1 MMHHL
6 DFSNGHRHG
15 DSTLGMAGGSTG
27 TMLHESFSSLVGT
40 MPSAVDLNGT
50 DFLHHYSPAAVDYWN
65 PVAYKNG
72 TNPMKAMEACIQ
84 NANKGQYNP
93 LEQVEQLSI
102 SCDSESQAS
111 PLEQSGVHGLHQAAN
126 NLNNLGHHQ
135 LNHDAH
141 NNNNNNNSLSSNKN
155 LRESRNDGKMQ
166 RSTGSR
172 HKSRAG
178 RRGAPSS
185 HNSSPE
191 VHEDSRTGMEV
202 DQEECTRTDEDEEDV
217 EGSDEDTGGDG
228 DGDGSRRASI
238 IQNGSRQSQ
247 HQQQQSTKQPGAPPT
262 TTFASKK
269 SPEMDKPYHSSLAS
283 AVVVL
288 EGKHLWDKFHE
299 QGTEMIVTKAGRR
312 MFPTFQVKV
321 VGLEL
326 AAEYLMIMDFVPLDD
341 KRYRYAFHTSSWV
354 VAGKADPISP
364 PRISVHPDSP
374 ATGATWMKQTISFD
388 KLKLTNNQLDDN
400 GHIIL
405 NSMHRYQPRLHVCYF
420 TRNGVKDEKDT
431 LTHRTFVFPET
442 SFTAVTAYQNQRVTQ
457 LKIVSNPFAKGFR
470 DNETNEESQER
481 SAPAI
486 SDRLKNE
493 RSSSYKKDS
502 EMATISTG
510 TSCSSPR
517 ITSSSSTAT
526 AAATNATAASV
537 LSLHQSAHHQHTS
550 LHHLQHHLQH
560 LHSAPGANPAD
571 GAVTSTDGHHHHPH
585 HQHQQAH
592 LQQHQ
597 QQHQQHQQ
605 HHHNGTGGGLASLVP
620 GHHSPLN
627 SPASSSGGGS
637 SLSPY
642 GLSPHGASS
651 GGTPTAGST
660 VGSGGNMLAQ
670 PYASDASG
678 FGPIYHHHHHHHHH
692 NPLAGGPAPYM
703 GHPSF
708 VDKYKLSATPPPPPA
723 PPNTLTP
730 PGTTYAGHYQGFYAG
745 ASHPGA
751 AMISTGHHTMAHGA
765 RTTVP
770 SIACRD
776 RADHGWY
783 P

>member
-15 DSTLGMAGGSTG
+15 DGMVGMSGGPPG
-27 TMLHESFSSLVGT
+27 AMLHESFSSLVGT
-40 MPSAVDLNGT
+40 VPTTADLNGA
-50 DFLHHYSPAAVDYWN
+50 DFLHHYGPTVDYWN

-72 TNPMKAMEACIQ
+72 TNPMKAMEACLQ

-102 SCDSESQAS
+102 SCDSESQNAS
-111 PLEQSGVHGLHQAAN
+111 PLQNGNHCLQASVQGSATLNGLN
-126 NLNNLGHHQ
+126 GLNLGV
-135 LNHDAH
+135 L
-141 NNNNNNNSLSSNKN
+141 NNNNTISSNKN
-155 LRESRNDGKMQ
+155 LLESRNQAKGQQ
-166 RSTGSR
+166 RASGESR
-172 HKSRAG
+172 SRVTRS
-178 RRGAPSS
+178 RRTAVVTS
-185 HNSSPE
+185 NAADECSPAE
-191 VHEDSRTGMEV
+191 EDNDERTGT
-202 DQEECTRTDEDEEDV
+202 DQDECTRTDEEDV
-217 EGSDEDTGGDG
+217 GGSDEDTGGG
-228 DGDGSRRASI
+228 GGGGVGGGRRESI
-238 IQNGSRQSQ
+238 IQNGSNGHRT
-247 HQQQQSTKQPGAPPT
+247 STKHSLVAPSSAALGNNNKKGQPEA
-262 TTFASKK
+262 
-269 SPEMDKPYHSSLAS
+269 DKPYHASLAS
-283 AVVVL
+283 AVVTL

-321 VGLEL
+321 VGLDL

-405 NSMHRYQPRLHVCYF
+405 NSMHRYQPRLHVCYY
-420 TRNGVKDEKDT
+420 TRNGVKDEKDSQ
-431 LTHRTFVFPET
+431 THRTFVFPET

-470 DNETNEESQER
+470 DNETNEDSQER

-486 SDRLKNE
+486 GDRLKNE
-493 RSSSYKKDS
+493 RSSSYKKDG
-502 EMATISTG
+502 EM
-510 TSCSSPR
+510 TSLTSGGAASSSPR
-517 ITSSSSTAT
+517 TSCASSSSLSAPTT
-526 AAATNATAASV
+526 TASV
-537 LSLHQSAHHQHTS
+537 LSLHQPPHQSS

-560 LHSAPGANPAD
+560 LHQPPGASGGSNGSAE
-571 GAVTSTDGHHHHPH
+571 SQHHHLLHHHHQTSHHPH
-585 HQHQQAH
+585 AQQQGHLHQHQQGVPSSG
-592 LQQHQ
+592 LL
-597 QQHQQHQQ
+597 
-605 HHHNGTGGGLASLVP
+605 TGSGLTSLVP

-627 SPASSSGGGS
+627 SPASSSGGTS

-642 GLSPHGASS
+642 GLSPHHHVN
-651 GGTPTAGST
+651 GTTPSGST
-660 VGSGGNMLAQ
+660 TGSNMLGQ

-692 NPLAGGPAPYM
+692 NPLGTSPAPYM

-708 VDKYKLSATPPPPPA
+708 ADKYKQLSGSPPPPPA
-723 PPNTLTP
+723 AVPSTLTP
-730 PGTTYAGHYQGFYAG
+730 PGAPTYTGHYQGFYATG
-745 ASHPGA
+745 TGMVATSH
-751 AMISTGHHTMAHGA
+751 HHAMAHGA
-765 RTTVP
+765 RA
-770 SIACRD
+770 IACRD
-776 RADHGWY
+776 RPEHAWY

>member
-6 DFSNGHRHG
+6 DFTNGHRHSDG
-15 DSTLGMAGGSTG
+15 ALGMSGGPMG
-27 TMLHESFSSLVGT
+27 AMLHESFSGLVG
-40 MPSAVDLNGT
+40 AVPTAADLNGP
-50 DFLHHYSPAAVDYWN
+50 DFLHHYGPAVDYWN

-72 TNPMKAMEACIQ
+72 TNPMKAMEACLQ

-102 SCDSESQAS
+102 SCDSESQSS
-111 PLEQSGVHGLHQAAN
+111 PLEHSQQSTANGTGLLLSHGANLH
-126 NLNNLGHHQ
+126 
-135 LNHDAH
+135 H
-141 NNNNNNNSLSSNKN
+141 NNNNNVLNSNKN
-155 LRESRNDGKMQ
+155 LHEPRGQAKTQ
-166 RSTGSR
+166 RASEQR
-172 HKSRAG
+172 HQRTRAG
-178 RRGAPSS
+178 RRGAVDGSQS
-185 HNSSPE
+185 SSPE
-191 VHEDSRTGMEV
+191 GATDGEGRAGMP
-202 DQEECTRTDEDEEDV
+202 EDE
-217 EGSDEDTGGDG
+217 G
-228 DGDGSRRASI
+228 DGDGSRTDEEDEDDIGGSDEDTTRGGDGGGGGRRESI
-238 IQNGSRQSQ
+238 IQNGSRQQ
-247 HQQQQSTKQPGAPPT
+247 AVRQQQQQQQQQLGAPQT
-262 TTFASKK
+262 AAFANTKK
-269 SPEMDKPYHSSLAS
+269 APDADKPYHSSLAG

-321 VGLEL
+321 SGLEL

-431 LTHRTFVFPET
+431 LTHRTFVFSET

-470 DNETNEESQER
+470 DNETNEDSQER
-481 SAPAI
+481 SAPAM

-493 RSSSYKKDS
+493 RSSSYKKDG
-502 EMATISTG
+502 EMAPATAGSG
-510 TSCSSPR
+510 TSSSPR
-517 ITSSSSTAT
+517 LLPVSSAASSTT
-526 AAATNATAASV
+526 MVSSV
-537 LSLHQSAHHQHTS
+537 LSLHQPPHHQPS

-560 LHSAPGANPAD
+560 LHQPPGPNPTTP
-571 GAVTSTDGHHHHPH
+571 GEGTGTSTDAHHHLH
-585 HQHQQAH
+585 
-592 LQQHQ
+592 
-597 QQHQQHQQ
+597 QHQQ
-605 HHHNGTGGGLASLVP
+605 HHQQQQQQQQQSHHSHHHLNGSSAGLTALVA

-627 SPASSSGGGS
+627 SPASSSGGA

-642 GLSPHGASS
+642 GLSPH
-651 GGTPTAGST
+651 TAGSGAT
-660 VGSGGNMLAQ
+660 STGSGSAGSSSNMLAQ
-670 PYASDASG
+670 PYASEASG

-692 NPLAGGPAPYM
+692 NPLGGSNGPYM
-703 GHPSF
+703 GHSSF
-708 VDKYKLSATPPPPPA
+708 VDKYKLSTTPPPPPP

-730 PGTTYAGHYQGFYAG
+730 PGATYTGHYQGFYAG
-745 ASHPGA
+745 PSHPGA
-751 AMISTGHHTMAHGA
+751 GMGHHAMAHGA
-765 RTTVP
+765 RAAVA
-770 SIACRD
+770 SITCRD
-776 RADHGWY
+776 RPEHGWY
-783 P
+783 A

>member
-15 DSTLGMAGGSTG
+15 DGTLGMSGGSAG
-27 TMLHESFSSLVGT
+27 ATMLHESFSSLVGNV
-40 MPSAVDLNGT
+40 PSAVDLNGT
-50 DFLHHYSPAAVDYWN
+50 DFLHHYNPAAVDYWS
-65 PVAYKNG
+65 PVSYKNG
-72 TNPMKAMEACIQ
+72 TNPMKAMEACLQ

-102 SCDSESQAS
+102 SCDSESQTS
-111 PLEQSGVHGLHQAAN
+111 PLQQTGVHSLQQTASNGNNLAHHHLNHSAN
-126 NLNNLGHHQ
+126 NN
-135 LNHDAH
+135 

-155 LRESRNDGKMQ
+155 LHESRGHGKTH
-166 RSTGSR
+166 RSTDSR
-172 HKSRAG
+172 QKSRTG
-178 RRGAPSS
+178 RRGGGASS
-185 HNSSPE
+185 QDSSSPE
-191 VHEDSRTGMEV
+191 THEDTRVGMEE
-202 DQEECTRTDEDEEDV
+202 DLGESSRTDEDEEDV
-217 EGSDEDTGGDG
+217 GGSDEDTGGG
-228 DGDGSRRASI
+228 DGTGRGCRRESI
-238 IQNGSRQSQ
+238 IQNGSRQQ
-247 HQQQQSTKQPGAPPT
+247 QQQQQQSSKQLGAPT
-262 TTFASKK
+262 TATFASKK
-269 SPEMDKPYHSSLAS
+269 SPDVDKPYHSSLAS
-283 AVVVL
+283 VVVVL

-481 SAPAI
+481 SAPTI

-493 RSSSYKKDS
+493 RNSSYKKDS

-510 TSCSSPR
+510 TTSSSSPR
-517 ITSSSSTAT
+517 ITSSSSTT
-526 AAATNATAASV
+526 PSTVTPAALA
-537 LSLHQSAHHQHTS
+537 LHQSAHHQPS

-560 LHSAPGANPAD
+560 LHQPPGANPVD
-571 GAVTSTDGHHHHPH
+571 GTTATADGHHHHH
-585 HQHQQAH
+585 HHQAH
-592 LQQHQ
+592 LQQQ
-597 QQHQQHQQ
+597 QQQQPQPPQ
-605 HHHNGTGGGLASLVP
+605 HHLNGTAGGLTSLVP

-627 SPASSSGGGS
+627 SPAPSSGGGS

-642 GLSPHGASS
+642 GLSPHGTGS
-651 GGTPTAGST
+651 GGTPTTSSS
-660 VGSGGNMLAQ
+660 VGSGSNMLAQ

-692 NPLAGGPAPYM
+692 NPLAGGPTPYM

-708 VDKYKLSATPPPPPA
+708 VDKYKLSGTPPPPPPP

-730 PGTTYAGHYQGFYAG
+730 PGTTYTGHYQGFYTG

-751 AMISTGHHTMAHGA
+751 GMLSSGHHTMAHGA
-765 RTTVP
+765 RATVA

>member
-15 DSTLGMAGGSTG
+15 DGTLGMSGGSAG
-27 TMLHESFSSLVGT
+27 ATMLHESFSSLVGNV
-40 MPSAVDLNGT
+40 PSAVDLNGT
-50 DFLHHYSPAAVDYWN
+50 DFLHHYSPAAVDYWS
-65 PVAYKNG
+65 PVSYKNG
-72 TNPMKAMEACIQ
+72 TNPMKAMEACLQ

-102 SCDSESQAS
+102 NCDSESQGS
-111 PLEQSGVHGLHQAAN
+111 PLQQTTVHSLQQTASN
-126 NLNNLGHHQ
+126 NGNHLGHHQ
-135 LNHDAH
+135 LNHI
-141 NNNNNNNSLSSNKN
+141 NNNNNSLSSNKN
-155 LRESRNDGKMQ
+155 LHESRTHGKSHP
-166 RSTGSR
+166 RSTDSR
-172 HKSRAG
+172 QKSRAG
-178 RRGAPSS
+178 QRGGTSS
-185 HNSSPE
+185 QGSSPRE
-191 VHEDSRTGMEV
+191 TSEDTRVGLDEDQGDSSRS
-202 DQEECTRTDEDEEDV
+202 DEDEEDV
-217 EGSDEDTGGDG
+217 GDGSDDDTGGGG
-228 DGDGSRRASI
+228 DGGGSRRESI
-238 IQNGSRQSQ
+238 IQNGSRQQQQ
-247 HQQQQSTKQPGAPPT
+247 HQQSVKQLGAPPT
-262 TTFASKK
+262 ATFAGKK
-269 SPEMDKPYHSSLAS
+269 SPDVDKPYHSSLAS
-283 AVVVL
+283 VVVVL

-493 RSSSYKKDS
+493 RNSSYKKDS

-510 TSCSSPR
+510 TSSSSPR
-517 ITSSSSTAT
+517 ITSSTSGTTPSTT
-526 AAATNATAASV
+526 TPSV
-537 LSLHQSAHHQHTS
+537 LALHQSAHHQPA

-560 LHSAPGANPAD
+560 LHHQPPVEGTAA
-571 GAVTSTDGHHHHPH
+571 TTDGHHHHH
-585 HQHQQAH
+585 HQAHH
-592 LQQHQ
+592 LQQQ
-597 QQHQQHQQ
+597 QQ
-605 HHHNGTGGGLASLVP
+605 HHHLQNGTAGGLTSLVP

-642 GLSPHGASS
+642 GLSPHGTGS
-651 GGTPTAGST
+651 GSTPTTSVS
-660 VGSGGNMLAQ
+660 VGSGGNMLSQ

-692 NPLAGGPAPYM
+692 NPLAGGPPTPYM

-708 VDKYKLSATPPPPPA
+708 VDKYKLSTTPPPAPPP

-745 ASHPGA
+745 AGHPGA
-751 AMISTGHHTMAHGA
+751 GMLSGGHHTMAHGA
-765 RTTVP
+765 RTTVA

>member
-15 DSTLGMAGGSTG
+15 DGTLGMSGGSAG
-27 TMLHESFSSLVGT
+27 ATMLHESFSSLIGNV
-40 MPSAVDLNGT
+40 PSAVDLNGT
-50 DFLHHYSPAAVDYWN
+50 DFLHHYSPAAVDYWS
-65 PVAYKNG
+65 PVSYKNG
-72 TNPMKAMEACIQ
+72 TNPMKAMEACLQ

-102 SCDSESQAS
+102 SCDSESQTS
-111 PLEQSGVHGLHQAAN
+111 PLQHTGVHSLQQTAN
-126 NLNNLGHHQ
+126 NGNNLGHHH
-135 LNHDAH
+135 LNLSANH
-141 NNNNNNNSLSSNKN
+141 NNNNNSFSSNKN
-155 LRESRNDGKMQ
+155 LHEPRSHGKTH
-166 RSTGSR
+166 RSADAR
-172 HKSRAG
+172 QKSRTG
-178 RRGAPSS
+178 RRGGGANSQG
-185 HNSSPE
+185 SSPGTNE
-191 VHEDSRTGMEV
+191 NARVGMEE
-202 DQEECTRTDEDEEDV
+202 DPGESSRTDEDEEEV
-217 EGSDEDTGGDG
+217 GGSDEDTGG
-228 DGDGSRRASI
+228 GDGSGGGCRRESI
-238 IQNGSRQSQ
+238 IQNGSRQQ
-247 HQQQQSTKQPGAPPT
+247 QQQQQQSAKQLGAPT
-262 TTFASKK
+262 TATFASKK
-269 SPEMDKPYHSSLAS
+269 SPDADKPYHPSLAS
-283 AVVVL
+283 VVVVL

-405 NSMHRYQPRLHVCYF
+405 NSMHRYQPRLHVCFF

-481 SAPAI
+481 SAPTI

-493 RSSSYKKDS
+493 RNSSYKKDS
-502 EMATISTG
+502 EMVTISTG
-510 TSCSSPR
+510 TTSSSPR
-517 ITSSSSTAT
+517 IPSSSSSSSSSNTTSSTTTPSA
-526 AAATNATAASV
+526 
-537 LSLHQSAHHQHTS
+537 LSLHQSAHHQPA

-560 LHSAPGANPAD
+560 LHQPPGASTVEGS
-571 GAVTSTDGHHHHPH
+571 GATTDGHHQHHHLH
-585 HQHQQAH
+585 HQAH
-592 LQQHQ
+592 LQQ
-597 QQHQQHQQ
+597 QQHP
-605 HHHNGTGGGLASLVP
+605 HHHNGTAGGLTSLVP

-627 SPASSSGGGS
+627 SPAPSSGGAS

-642 GLSPHGASS
+642 GLSPHGTGS
-651 GGTPTAGST
+651 GGTPTTSSSG
-660 VGSGGNMLAQ
+660 GSGSGSMLAQ

-708 VDKYKLSATPPPPPA
+708 VDKYKLSATPPPPPPP

-730 PGTTYAGHYQGFYAG
+730 PGTTYAGHYQGFYTG
-745 ASHPGA
+745 ATHPGA
-751 AMISTGHHTMAHGA
+751 GMLSGGHHTMAHGA
-765 RTTVP
+765 RATVA

-776 RADHGWY
+776 RSDHGWY

>member
-1 MMHHL
+1 
-6 DFSNGHRHG
+6 
-15 DSTLGMAGGSTG
+15 
-27 TMLHESFSSLVGT
+27 
-40 MPSAVDLNGT
+40 
-50 DFLHHYSPAAVDYWN
+50 
-65 PVAYKNG
+65 
-72 TNPMKAMEACIQ
+72 
-84 NANKGQYNP
+84 

-126 NLNNLGHHQ
+126 NLNSLGHHQ

-141 NNNNNNNSLSSNKN
+141 NNNNNSLSSNKN
-155 LRESRNDGKMQ
+155 LRESRNDGKIQ

-178 RRGAPSS
+178 QRGAPSS

-191 VHEDSRTGMEV
+191 
-202 DQEECTRTDEDEEDV
+202 
-217 EGSDEDTGGDG
+217 
-228 DGDGSRRASI
+228 
-238 IQNGSRQSQ
+238 
-247 HQQQQSTKQPGAPPT
+247 QQQSTKQPGAPPT

-420 TRNGVKDEKDT
+420 TRNGIKDEKDT

-442 SFTAVTAYQNQRVTQ
+442 SFTAVTAYQNQR
-457 LKIVSNPFAKGFR
+457 
-470 DNETNEESQER
+470 
-481 SAPAI
+481 
-486 SDRLKNE
+486 
-493 RSSSYKKDS
+493 DS

-526 AAATNATAASV
+526 AAATNTTAASV

-651 GGTPTAGST
+651 GGTSTAGST

-751 AMISTGHHTMAHGA
+751 AMISTGHHTMAHGT

>member
-1 MMHHL
+1 
-6 DFSNGHRHG
+6 
-15 DSTLGMAGGSTG
+15 
-27 TMLHESFSSLVGT
+27 
-40 MPSAVDLNGT
+40 
-50 DFLHHYSPAAVDYWN
+50 
-65 PVAYKNG
+65 
-72 TNPMKAMEACIQ
+72 CIQ

-141 NNNNNNNSLSSNKN
+141 NNNNNNNNSLSSNKN

-247 HQQQQSTKQPGAPPT
+247 HQQQQSSTKQPGAPPT

-470 DNETNEESQER
+470 DNETNEE
-481 SAPAI
+481 
-486 SDRLKNE
+486 
-493 RSSSYKKDS
+493 
-502 EMATISTG
+502 
-510 TSCSSPR
+510 
-517 ITSSSSTAT
+517 
-526 AAATNATAASV
+526 
-537 LSLHQSAHHQHTS
+537 
-550 LHHLQHHLQH
+550 
-560 LHSAPGANPAD
+560 
-571 GAVTSTDGHHHHPH
+571 
-585 HQHQQAH
+585 
-592 LQQHQ
+592 
-597 QQHQQHQQ
+597 
-605 HHHNGTGGGLASLVP
+605 
-620 GHHSPLN
+620 
-627 SPASSSGGGS
+627 
-637 SLSPY
+637 
-642 GLSPHGASS
+642 
-651 GGTPTAGST
+651 
-660 VGSGGNMLAQ
+660 
-670 PYASDASG
+670 
-678 FGPIYHHHHHHHHH
+678 
-692 NPLAGGPAPYM
+692 
-703 GHPSF
+703 
-708 VDKYKLSATPPPPPA
+708 
-723 PPNTLTP
+723 
-730 PGTTYAGHYQGFYAG
+730 
-745 ASHPGA
+745 
-751 AMISTGHHTMAHGA
+751 
-765 RTTVP
+765 
-770 SIACRD
+770 
-776 RADHGWY
+776 
-783 P
+783 